1 MGANCSAYH
10 LVFDAVCRGR
20 DLTESDLWYSRCNR
34 VGRGTRSKGSTAC
47 GEGAAEEEVL
57 GRAGSRGGMAGG
69 HRAEEAGRRAS
80 EETGGQHRRVVAT
93 DAAALLSSQNVNR
106 ISLKEIV
113 FASSLESSS
122 SQHCSYPVSQYYNDP
137 AQPVRVSYR
146 SAIITI
152 HLYRTR

>member
-80 EETGGQHRRVVAT
+80 EETGGQHRRGVAT
-93 DAAALLSSQNVNR
+93 DAAAKLLRLSQNV
-106 ISLKEIV
+106 IGSL
-113 FASSLESSS
+113 
-122 SQHCSYPVSQYYNDP
+122 
-137 AQPVRVSYR
+137 
-146 SAIITI
+146 
-152 HLYRTR
+152 